1 MAEPTESKHVLVI
14 DDEKDLREA
23 MMTALSYEGFKVE
36 TAENGKEGLTKALTL
51 QPDLIFLDILMP
63 VMDGI
68 EMLKLLRSDPWGKE
82 VPVIVLTAVDS
93 MGKIAE
99 IVEQGSNEYLP
110 KASTTLGKIV
120 ERAKAHFKK

>member
-1 MAEPTESKHVLVI
+1 MSDETKPKIILVI

-23 MMTALSYEGFKVE
+23 MTTALSYEGFTVE
-36 TAENGKEGLTKALTL
+36 TAENGKEGLTKALTI
-51 QPDLIFLDILMP
+51 QPNLIFLDILMP

-68 EMLKLLRSDPWGKE
+68 EMLKLLRNDPWGKN
-82 VPVIVLTAVDS
+82 VPVIVMTAVDS
-93 MGKIAE
+93 MEKIAE

-120 ERAKAHFKK
+120 EKAKAHLG